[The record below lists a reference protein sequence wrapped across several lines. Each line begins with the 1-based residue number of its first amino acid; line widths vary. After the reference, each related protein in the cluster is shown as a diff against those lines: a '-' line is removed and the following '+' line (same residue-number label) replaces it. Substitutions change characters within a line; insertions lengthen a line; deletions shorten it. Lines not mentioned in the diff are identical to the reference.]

1 MAKPRVFISSTYYDL
16 KHIRSSIEGFVESL
30 GYDVILSEKGS
41 IAYNPDIAL
50 DESCYREAKGSDIF
64 VLIIG
69 GRYGSPKSEEKG
81 SKKEFYDRY
90 ESVTKME
97 FESALENEI
106 PIYILIDKSVKSEYE
121 TFKNNRNND
130 SIKYAHVDSINIF
143 HLIERIL
150 NLRKNNPV
158 KEFENHSEIE
168 NWLKIQWAGLFQD
181 LIKKRKDQAEISELS
196 SQVSELA
203 NLNQTLKNYLEEIV
217 TSTSKDKG
225 SDLIKREQEKLEE
238 RRKIQ
243 KFKDHDLT
251 SFFLRQKYIPDVD
264 AAVEFVSK
272 PKTLKEFAKKWS
284 EFLDEDDGGKRL
296 LNHWKNS
303 ASHII
308 DEINEL
314 RTILE
319 LPVLK

>member
-1 MAKPRVFISSTYYDL
+1 MAKPRIFISSTYYDL
-16 KHIRSSIEGFVESL
+16 KHIRSSIEGFIESL

-41 IAYNPDIAL
+41 IAYNPDIPL

-69 GRYGSPKSEEKG
+69 GRYGSPQSTEKSG
-81 SKKEFYDRY
+81 KKKFYDRY

-106 PIYILIDKSVKSEYE
+106 PVYILIDKSVKAEYE
-121 TFKNNRNND
+121 TFKNNRDND
-130 SIKYAHVDSINIF
+130 TVKYAHVDSINIF

-158 KEFENHSEIE
+158 KEFENHNDIE
-168 NWLKIQWAGLFQD
+168 SWLKNQWAGLFQE

-203 NLNQTLKNYLEEIV
+203 SLNQTLKSYLEEIV
-217 TSTSKDKG
+217 TSTSEDKG
-225 SDLIKREQEKLEE
+225 VDLIKREQEKLEE

-243 KFKDHDLT
+243 KFKEHNL
-251 SFFLRQKYIPDVD
+251 SQFLIDGEDIQNLEQAI
-264 AAVEFVSK
+264 EFISE
-272 PKTLKEFAKKWS
+272 PKTFKDLAKNLA
-284 EFLDEDDGGKRL
+284 ETRGENDGGKRL
-296 LNHWKNS
+296 LNHWKKQKNVMN
-303 ASHII
+303 
-308 DEINEL
+308 ELNEL
-314 RTILE
+314 REILG
-319 LPVLK
+319 LPDFK